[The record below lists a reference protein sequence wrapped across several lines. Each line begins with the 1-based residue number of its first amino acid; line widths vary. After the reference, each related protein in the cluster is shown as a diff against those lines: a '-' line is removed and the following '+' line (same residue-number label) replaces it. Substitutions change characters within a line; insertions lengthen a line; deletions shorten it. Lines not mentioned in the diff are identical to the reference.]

1 MTLQAIEAWRREAE
15 SKLHCP
21 RIPSIASIL
30 LEASSRA
37 NLLADDSR
45 DAFEGAELASLG
57 SLEQLRAMLL
67 AAL

>member
-1 MTLQAIEAWRREAE
+1 MTLQAIEAWRLEAE
-15 SKLHCP
+15 MKLQCP
-21 RIPSIASIL
+21 EIPHIASIL

-45 DAFEGAELASLG
+45 DVFEGAELVSPG
-57 SLEQLRAMLL
+57 SLEQLRAMLQ